1 MSHPSLQLEFGRLYK
16 FLPFF
21 AKFWPVSGFFCG
33 RLYKF
38 WLFRAFSGRFLAFW
52 KKGRISGRSQKFWPE
67 WKHWFRKI
75 RKSQFFGK
83 NWVRKR
89 TDLNDFWSDF
99 CGSKLWRSET
109 EALYRSKYYY
119 LGQLIFSGTMKNGRL
134 LRPQFPTESP
144 TQLWSERGIIR
155 KLHALH
161 SLYDNYCVITP
172 CVGFSA
178 VTFIIVVI

>member
-16 FLPFF
+16 FLPFLQNSGLF
-21 AKFWPVSGFFCG
+21 RASFVGDCINSGF
-33 RLYKF
+33 
-38 WLFRAFSGRFLAFW
+38 FRAFSGRFLAFW
-52 KKGRISGRSQKFWPE
+52 KKARISGRSQKFWPE

-89 TDLNDFWSDF
+89 PDLNDFWSDF

-161 SLYDNYCVITP
+161 YFYDNYCNDLMKNGRLLP
-172 CVGFSA
+172 F
-178 VTFIIVVI
+178 

>member
-89 TDLNDFWSDF
+89 PDLNDFWSDF

-161 SLYDNYCVITP
+161 YFYDNYCNDLMKNGRLLP
-172 CVGFSA
+172 F
-178 VTFIIVVI
+178 